1 MVQKLKGIIID
12 GGETMLKVRPSYTT
26 EKVKKMIFK
35 KNAAILVHTQ
45 KLVSKGKI
53 MEDYAELHHYG
64 IQKDPTIYLVPK
76 EIYKNCFCF
85 AFSF

>member
-45 KLVSKGKI
+45 KNI

-76 EIYKNCFCF
+76 EIYKNLFCSCFLN
-85 AFSF
+85 